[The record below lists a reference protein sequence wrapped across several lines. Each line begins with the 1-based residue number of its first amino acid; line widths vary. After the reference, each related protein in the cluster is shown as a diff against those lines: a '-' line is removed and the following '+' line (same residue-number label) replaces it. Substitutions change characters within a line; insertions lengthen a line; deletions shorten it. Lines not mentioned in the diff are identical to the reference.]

1 MDGYREKAR
10 LMDEAAIGRALVRI
24 SHEILERN
32 GGAQNMVLIGIRRRG
47 YPLACRIAE
56 NIRKIEGVEIEV
68 GEMDITFYRDDLTH
82 KSEQPVVAE
91 TALRASVDGKTV
103 VLVDDV
109 LFTGRTVRAALEGI
123 FKLGRP
129 AAVRL
134 AVLIDRGLR
143 ELPFR
148 ADFVGKNVP
157 TSHAEMI
164 SVRLDETDG
173 QESVVILRKEETCG
187 EEYGYVR

>member
-1 MDGYREKAR
+1 MNGYEEKAR
-10 LMDEAAIGRALVRI
+10 LMDGAAIGRALVRI

-32 GGAQNMVLIGIRRRG
+32 GGAENMVLIGIRSRG

-56 NIRKIEGVEIEV
+56 NILKIEGVEVEV

-82 KSEQPVVAE
+82 KGEQPIVGD
-91 TALRASVDGKTV
+91 TAIPASVDGKTV
-103 VLVDDV
+103 ILVDDV

-123 FKLGRP
+123 FRLGRP

-157 TSHAEMI
+157 TSHSEMI
-164 SVRLDETDG
+164 SVRLGDTDG
-173 QESVVILRKEETCG
+173 EESVVILRRAE
-187 EEYGYVR
+187 